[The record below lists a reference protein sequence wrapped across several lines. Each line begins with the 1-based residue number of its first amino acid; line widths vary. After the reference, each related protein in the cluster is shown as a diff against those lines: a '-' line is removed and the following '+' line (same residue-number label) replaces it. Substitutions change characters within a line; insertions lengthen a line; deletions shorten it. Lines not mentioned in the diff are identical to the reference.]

1 MPENRESRD
10 FIHKKDTKGREGG
23 TAGGFSGGV
32 VGGVVGW
39 LVGAGAL
46 AIPGLGPFIAAG
58 PIMGLL
64 AGGGAP
70 GGFGGASVTVV
81 GAGNPGEQAQADGG
95 AGEAWGDTLLVH
107 LHNAVRGE
115 RA

>member
-32 VGGVVGW
+32 VDGVVGW

-64 AGGGAP
+64 AGGGTRGGGSRVLGGRRGGRRPGYGAQRAP
-70 GGFGGASVTVV
+70 GRDPTDEVLPYA
-81 GAGNPGEQAQADGG
+81 
-95 AGEAWGDTLLVH
+95 
-107 LHNAVRGE
+107 
-115 RA
+115 